1 MKESEETL
9 DTHVGS
15 RDNRAI
21 PEFLASV
28 ENIRDRANFFQ
39 SAVLKLTCKGDWD
52 TLGALLEYGESDKE
66 NLGVQWK
73 NVGEDQEKTPE
84 VQWMKEEEEG
94 RKNPI
99 IIASEQAS
107 CLLYFLH
114 K

>member
-9 DTHVGS
+9 DKHVGS

-28 ENIRDRANFFQ
+28 ENIDDRAKLFR
-39 SAVLKLTCKGDWD
+39 SAVLKLTCNNDWD
-52 TLGALLEYGESDKE
+52 TLDAVLKYGEGDKK
-66 NLGVQWK
+66 NLGVQWIT
-73 NVGEDQEKTPE
+73 VGEEKEKTPE
-84 VQWMKEEEEG
+84 VQWMKDEG

-107 CLLYFLH
+107 FLLLYLFA
-114 K
+114 